1 MVAVTRDFADDL
13 AEVAR
18 LLSENEVA
26 VAAGFGSLEAFRLLS
41 RYSQNTNQRVRVIS
55 SRLVRDRMAAAAF
68 RPAGER

>member
-26 VAAGFGSLEAFRLLS
+26 AAAGFGS
-41 RYSQNTNQRVRVIS
+41 VRG
-55 SRLVRDRMAAAAF
+55 RMAAAAF
-68 RPAGER
+68 RQAGER